1 LHIVQII
8 RQSRQYPRAFWLLLA
23 GFFINR
29 ASAALIWPFLT
40 LVMRQRLEAPL
51 AVITSLISIQA
62 VAGLVSTSVVGVV
75 MDRFGRK
82 RAMLAGLIGGSAVL
96 VAMSSAKELWQWA
109 VLIALY
115 GALVPIFMIGSNAM
129 VADLVAPEERV
140 NAYALMRMVANLGI
154 AIGPAVGGFLLTIS
168 YTLSYHITAVI
179 NLILA
184 GLALALIA
192 ESLPQRAHEASSE
205 NRRGYGTLLRDRTF
219 LRFCGVFTLVELS
232 AALVFVLL
240 PVYTKENFAIPESQY
255 GWLLTINAGMVVLFQ
270 FAITRFTRRCRPL
283 PVLAAGAMFYALG
296 LLAMALS
303 RGFAGFAAGMAVLT
317 IGELMVVPTA
327 MALVAALAPPDQR
340 ARYMGVYALTYT
352 VGSGIGPVIGGLL
365 NDYIAPAAIWYG
377 GALIAAGAVV
387 GFLLMERRAA
397 ARAAWGEI

>member
-1 LHIVQII
+1 MQII
-8 RQSRQYPRAFWLLLA
+8 CQSRQYPRAFWLLLA

-51 AVITSLISIQA
+51 AIITSLISIQA
-62 VAGLVSTSVVGVV
+62 VAGLVSTSAIGVI

-82 RAMLAGLIGGSAVL
+82 RAMLAGLIGSSAVL
-96 VAMSSAKELWQWA
+96 LAMSSAKELWQWA

-179 NLILA
+179 NLLLA
-184 GLALALIA
+184 GLVLVLIA
-192 ESLPQRAHEASSE
+192 ESLPQGAPEASSE
-205 NRRGYGTLLRDRTF
+205 NRRSGYGVLLRDRTF
-219 LRFCGVFTLVELS
+219 IQFCGVFTLVELA

-240 PVYTKENFAIPESQY
+240 PVYTKENFSIPESQY

-270 FAITRFTRRCRPL
+270 FTITRFTSRCRPL
-283 PVLAAGAMFYALG
+283 PVLAAGALFYALG
-296 LLAMALS
+296 LMVIALS
-303 RGFAGFAAGMAVLT
+303 GGFAGFAAGIAVLT

-327 MALVAALAPPDQR
+327 MALVAALAPADQR
-340 ARYMGVYALTYT
+340 ARYMSVYALTYT
-352 VGSGIGPVIGGLL
+352 IGSGIGPVIGGLL

-377 GALIAAGAVV
+377 GALVAAGAVV
-387 GFLLMERRAA
+387 GFLLMERRSA
-397 ARAAWGEI
+397 ARAAWGKI